1 MTIATQIKLINTK
14 NHYKYLKENSNWIK
28 ELNRNDNN
36 IEKFLEFTKD
46 KYSLRITD
54 KVYDFVDNIDMIQK
68 VLSVLK

>member
-1 MTIATQIKLINTK
+1 MTIQTQFKILNTK

-28 ELNRNDNN
+28 ELNRSDNN
-36 IEKFLEFTKD
+36 ISNFLEYTKE

-54 KVYDFVDNIDMIQK
+54 KVSDFVDNIDMIQK